1 METFMQI
8 LLGGVGAMVGLIVL
22 HKLFPKVV
30 PGASDP
36 PPPFPLL
43 LEYWALSTASTYAIW
58 KGLAFLTVRVF
69 PSSGEVVFIPL
80 DGTAYFLPA
89 LLLGLLVAGFIQ
101 EALIKRRLRNHAVG
115 HAAWSATAIAP
126 WVTPVAGS
134 LSAIL
139 LMLMT
144 QTRIEIHPE
153 VALAITPF
161 GGTQVVHQPVLQVHS
176 TEAPMII
183 GVNDT
188 LSLEGYRW
196 EKATQGAAQKAP

>member
-1 METFMQI
+1 MQI
-8 LLGGVGAMVGLIVL
+8 LLGSVGAMVGYIGIN
-22 HKLFPKVV
+22 KLFPKVV

-43 LEYWALSTASTYAIW
+43 LEYWALSAASTFAIW

-69 PSSGEVVFIPL
+69 PSSGAVVFIPL

-101 EALIKRRLRNHAVG
+101 EAWIKRRLRNHAG
-115 HAAWSATAIAP
+115 GQAAWAATATAA

-134 LSAIL
+134 LAAIL

-144 QTRIEIHPE
+144 QTRIEIHPD

-161 GGTQVVHQPVLQVHS
+161 GGTQVVHQPVLQLHS
-176 TEAPMII
+176 NEAPKIA
-183 GVNDT
+183 GENDT

-196 EKATQGAAQKAP
+196 EKAAEKATQRTP